1 MVQIAEVLRGLRLS
15 VPNMA
20 KDVAKALTGLETP
33 LLIGD
38 ESASGSTGPS
48 EEQTLATDFSAI

>member
-1 MVQIAEVLRGLRLS
+1 
-15 VPNMA
+15 MA

-48 EEQTLATDFSAI
+48 EEQALATDFSEI